1 MPYNLPTHSNNATK
15 QHGFTL
21 IEVLVVLLI
30 VGMVSGVLFQALERA
45 YRIQERFGMELFSA
59 QQGQMAGDW
68 YRQTVQG
75 LHPDYPDG
83 QHIFRGKEREFSGLS
98 SNPLSNEYGAP
109 TPITWQIRNNQT
121 SGTIEL
127 VYLEG
132 TRAPTVIL
140 TWHSREAH
148 FVYFDEKQVAHDS
161 WPPMLGQS
169 AQLPKQI
176 WLQTRDAGDPINLV
190 AATMGPTTLLPRL
203 QDL

>member
-21 IEVLVVLLI
+21 IEMLVVLLI
-30 VGMVSGVLFQALERA
+30 VGMVSGILFQALDRA

-98 SNPLSNEYGAP
+98 SNPLSNEYGAS
-109 TPITWQIRNNQT
+109 TPITWQIRNNRQ
-121 SGTIEL
+121 SGTTEL
-127 VYLEG
+127 VYLGEKQE
-132 TRAPTVIL
+132 TVIL
-140 TWHSREAH
+140 AWHGNEAR
-148 FVYFDEKQVAHDS
+148 FIYLDEQQTPHDI
-161 WPPMLGQS
+161 WPPPLGLWP
-169 AQLPKQI
+169 QLPKQI
-176 WLQTRDAGDPINLV
+176 HLVAKDAGDPINLV
-190 AATMGPTTLLPRL
+190 AATMGPTTPLPRL